1 MYFCPKCNYSFD
13 ISKATAEDKED
24 PVEDTRK
31 SLDNP
36 ESALKRLKAGKN
48 LTDYKADF
56 KLEDLESHK
65 IYIKL
70 DDDEK
75 DKMKVLFEAPVQP
88 IGSGIMFKCNNC
100 NYKKKINET
109 IKLYQL
115 NVDSIYSVY
124 RSIDDNKLLFMNPIY
139 PRTQDYSCK
148 NINCISHKDTSNKEA
163 VFFRGKDSY
172 MTNYICGV
180 CYNGWKV

>member
-13 ISKATAEDKED
+13 ISKATAEDKD
-24 PVEDTRK
+24 VAVEDTRK
-31 SLDNP
+31 VLDNV

-48 LTDYKADF
+48 LNDYKAEF

-70 DDDEK
+70 DDEDK
-75 DKMKVLFEAPVQP
+75 DKMKVLFEGPSSLL
-88 IGSGIMFKCNNC
+88 GGIMFKCNNC

-109 IKLYQL
+109 IRLYQL
-115 NVDSIYSVY
+115 NIDSAYSVY

-139 PRTQDYSCK
+139 PRTRDYSCK
-148 NINCISHKDTSNKEA
+148 NINCISHKDEKTKEA
-163 VFFRGKDSY
+163 VFFREKDSY
-172 MTNYICGV
+172 LTNYICGT
-180 CYNGWKV
+180 CYNSWKV